1 MQVNE
6 LIEKAQ
12 ILVDST
18 GKKKAILLDYAF
30 WEELL
35 EDLEDMEALD
45 RSRKA
50 NGEYVS
56 WGTSQSETASGRD
69 RCIGFAS
76 AVWPCETSPDYHRN
90 TPA

>member
-12 ILVDST
+12 VLVDST

-30 WEELL
+30 SEELL

-45 RSRKA
+45 RSREV

-56 WGTSQSETASGRD
+56 WEQAKADLQADGAN
-69 RCIGFAS
+69 
-76 AVWPCETSPDYHRN
+76 V
-90 TPA
+90 

>member
-12 ILVDST
+12 VLVDSD

-45 RSRKA
+45 HVREA

-56 WGTSQSETASGRD
+56 WEQAKAELRADGIR
-69 RCIGFAS
+69 
-76 AVWPCETSPDYHRN
+76 V
-90 TPA
+90 

>member
-18 GKKKAILLDYAF
+18 GKKAIMLDYAF

-45 RSRKA
+45 RSRET
-50 NGEYVS
+50 NGEYIS
-56 WGTSQSETASGRD
+56 WEQAKAELRTEG
-69 RCIGFAS
+69 IN
-76 AVWPCETSPDYHRN
+76 V
-90 TPA
+90 

>member
-35 EDLEDMEALD
+35 DDLEDMEALD
-45 RSRKA
+45 RSREA
-50 NGEYVS
+50 NREYVS
-56 WGTSQSETASGRD
+56 WEQAKAELRADGLDVYVSHKPIAG
-69 RCIGFAS
+69 GA
-76 AVWPCETSPDYHRN
+76 
-90 TPA
+90 

>member
-1 MQVNE
+1 MERTRRSWENSEVSVQINE

-18 GKKKAILLDYAF
+18 GKMKAILLDYAF

-45 RSRKA
+45 RSREA
-50 NGEYVS
+50 NREYVS
-56 WGTSQSETASGRD
+56 WEQAKAELQADGID
-69 RCIGFAS
+69 
-76 AVWPCETSPDYHRN
+76 V
-90 TPA
+90 

>member
-18 GKKKAILLDYAF
+18 GNKKAILLDYAF
-30 WEELL
+30 WEKLL

-45 RSRKA
+45 RSRETNEEYISWEQAKA
-50 NGEYVS
+50 ELRTEGINV
-56 WGTSQSETASGRD
+56 
-69 RCIGFAS
+69 
-76 AVWPCETSPDYHRN
+76 
-90 TPA
+90 

>member
-1 MQVNE
+1 MQVDE

-45 RSRKA
+45 RSREA
-50 NGEYVS
+50 NGEYIS
-56 WGTSQSETASGRD
+56 WEQAKAELLVDG
-69 RCIGFAS
+69 IY
-76 AVWPCETSPDYHRN
+76 V
-90 TPA
+90 

>member
-12 ILVDST
+12 VLVDST

-35 EDLEDMEALD
+35 EDLENMEALD
-45 RSRKA
+45 HIRDT
-50 NGEYVS
+50 GEEYVP
-56 WGTSQSETASGRD
+56 WEQAKAELQTEG
-69 RCIGFAS
+69 IN
-76 AVWPCETSPDYHRN
+76 V
-90 TPA
+90 

>member
-35 EDLEDMEALD
+35 EDLEDMEAFD
-45 RSRKA
+45 RSREAGSGYVPWEQAKA
-50 NGEYVS
+50 EL
-56 WGTSQSETASGRD
+56 R
-69 RCIGFAS
+69 
-76 AVWPCETSPDYHRN
+76 AVGVDV
-90 TPA
+90 

>member
-30 WEELL
+30 WKELL
-35 EDLEDMEALD
+35 NDLGM
-45 RSRKA
+45 
-50 NGEYVS
+50 V
-56 WGTSQSETASGRD
+56 
-69 RCIGFAS
+69 
-76 AVWPCETSPDYHRN
+76 
-90 TPA
+90 

>member
-35 EDLEDMEALD
+35 DDLEDMEALD
-45 RSRKA
+45 RVRETSDEYIPWEEARAELRA
-50 NGEYVS
+50 NGV
-56 WGTSQSETASGRD
+56 R
-69 RCIGFAS
+69 
-76 AVWPCETSPDYHRN
+76 V
-90 TPA
+90 

>member
-1 MQVNE
+1 MTDRMMERTRRSWENSEVSVQINE

-45 RSRKA
+45 RSREA
-50 NGEYVS
+50 NREYVS
-56 WGTSQSETASGRD
+56 WEQAKAELQADGID
-69 RCIGFAS
+69 
-76 AVWPCETSPDYHRN
+76 V
-90 TPA
+90 

>member
-45 RSRKA
+45 RTREAGS
-50 NGEYVS
+50 EYVP
-56 WGTSQSETASGRD
+56 WEQAKAELQADGVD
-69 RCIGFAS
+69 
-76 AVWPCETSPDYHRN
+76 V
-90 TPA
+90 

>member
-35 EDLEDMEALD
+35 EDLKDMEDLD
-45 RSRKA
+45 RIREPG
-50 NGEYVS
+50 GEYVP
-56 WGTSQSETASGRD
+56 WEHAKSELQADG
-69 RCIGFAS
+69 IN
-76 AVWPCETSPDYHRN
+76 V
-90 TPA
+90 

>member
-35 EDLEDMEALD
+35 EDLENMEALD
-45 RSRKA
+45 HIRDT
-50 NGEYVS
+50 GEEYVS
-56 WGTSQSETASGRD
+56 WEQAKAELQAEG
-69 RCIGFAS
+69 IN
-76 AVWPCETSPDYHRN
+76 V
-90 TPA
+90 

>member
-45 RSRKA
+45 RSRETG
-50 NGEYVS
+50 GEYVP
-56 WGTSQSETASGRD
+56 WEQAKAELRADGID
-69 RCIGFAS
+69 
-76 AVWPCETSPDYHRN
+76 V
-90 TPA
+90 

>member
-1 MQVNE
+1 MQINE

-18 GKKKAILLDYAF
+18 GKKKAILLDYAL

-45 RSRKA
+45 RSREA
-50 NGEYVS
+50 NREYVS
-56 WGTSQSETASGRD
+56 WEQAKAELQADGIR
-69 RCIGFAS
+69 
-76 AVWPCETSPDYHRN
+76 V
-90 TPA
+90 

>member
-12 ILVDST
+12 VLVDSD

-30 WEELL
+30 WQELL

-45 RSRKA
+45 RVREA
-50 NGEYVS
+50 GQEYVS
-56 WGTSQSETASGRD
+56 WEEARAELRVDGVR
-69 RCIGFAS
+69 
-76 AVWPCETSPDYHRN
+76 V
-90 TPA
+90 

>member
-18 GKKKAILLDYAF
+18 GKKKAILLDYVL

-35 EDLEDMEALD
+35 EDLENMEVLD
-45 RSRKA
+45 RSRDA
-50 NGEYVS
+50 GREYVS
-56 WGTSQSETASGRD
+56 WEQAKVELRTEG
-69 RCIGFAS
+69 IN
-76 AVWPCETSPDYHRN
+76 V
-90 TPA
+90 

>member
-1 MQVNE
+1 MMERTRRSWENSEVSVQINE

-45 RSRKA
+45 RSREA
-50 NGEYVS
+50 NDKYVS
-56 WGTSQSETASGRD
+56 WGQAKAELQADGID
-69 RCIGFAS
+69 
-76 AVWPCETSPDYHRN
+76 V
-90 TPA
+90 

>member
-45 RSRKA
+45 RSREA
-50 NGEYVS
+50 NGEYIS
-56 WGTSQSETASGRD
+56 
-69 RCIGFAS
+69 
-76 AVWPCETSPDYHRN
+76 
-90 TPA
+90 

>member
-1 MQVNE
+1 MGRTQCSWENSEVSVQINE

-45 RSRKA
+45 RSREA
-50 NGEYVS
+50 NREYVS
-56 WGTSQSETASGRD
+56 WEQAKAELQADGID
-69 RCIGFAS
+69 
-76 AVWPCETSPDYHRN
+76 V
-90 TPA
+90 